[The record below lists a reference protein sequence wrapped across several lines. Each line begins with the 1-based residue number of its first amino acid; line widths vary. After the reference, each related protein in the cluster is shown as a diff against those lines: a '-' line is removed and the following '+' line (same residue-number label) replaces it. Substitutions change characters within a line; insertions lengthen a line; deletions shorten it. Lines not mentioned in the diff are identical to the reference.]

1 MTGPDPLIALAAE
14 VDALSRRLTQVGA
27 ELRTLRRTTTPAPT
41 PGAAVVTAEPPT
53 TAPIA
58 GPAAPEQA
66 QAQAPHPATAAQPPI
81 AQVPLAPPPPHP
93 FPLPPGPGEPFPQY
107 QPYTPQPRVSLA
119 ERLSQD
125 GAGSRLLAWVGGAV
139 TTLGVV
145 MLLVLAVQRGYLGP
159 VPRVVGGALLGAALV
174 GLALRLNR
182 KPDNRTGALAIAATG
197 FAVLYL
203 DVVAT
208 TALYGYFPTWLG
220 LLSGLLVAGAGLWL
234 AVRWDE
240 AVLAVGVVLA
250 CAVCAPV
257 ITGVLAVELVLFLLV
272 LQLVAAPVHL
282 LRSWPALAVAAG
294 LPPAL
299 GALPV
304 LTASGAATSTWL
316 SVAVAVVGVAVAV
329 VSARRSGGNPGLVAL
344 LATAPAPVLVTAL
357 LLPGGR
363 GELLAGGLTVALLG
377 LWAVLRRTGKPEF
390 GGAFS
395 TAVAAMGLLAAFEAT
410 ALVSGLRS
418 FGPAVLAE
426 SAALAVLAG
435 RTRSRGALVGA
446 LGFGVPGLLAALGEN
461 LELPLLLGAF
471 SRATPTDLVTGV
483 FTALALAAAAVAVT
497 WAATRAG
504 ATPSGPNSWIAAGAL
519 VLYSTTGLVVC
530 AALLVSPTVTAFLF
544 GHALVTVAWTV
555 AALVLLNRGVDSAP
569 LRVSGLVLVGAALV
583 KLVLFDLSALS
594 GFARVLAF
602 LGAGLVLLGAGTR
615 YAKLVAAKKNSAN
628 S

>member
-1 MTGPDPLIALAAE
+1 MTGPDPLTALAAE

-27 ELRTLRRTTTPAPT
+27 ELRTLRRTTTPAPPPEATTTAVTAAEPIAPT
-41 PGAAVVTAEPPT
+41 PEHAVGQAVGAAT
-53 TAPIA
+53 
-58 GPAAPEQA
+58 PAQPQA
-66 QAQAPHPATAAQPPI
+66 QPQPQLTATGQVPPAPH
-81 AQVPLAPPPPHP
+81 HP
-93 FPLPPGPGEPFPQY
+93 FPQPPFPQY
-107 QPYTPQPRVSLA
+107 QPYAPPPRVSLA
-119 ERLSQD
+119 ERLGQD

-182 KPDNRTGALAIAATG
+182 KPDNRTGALAVAATG

-282 LRSWPALAVAAG
+282 LRSWPVLAVAAG

-316 SVAVAVVGVAVAV
+316 SVAVAVVGLAVAV
-329 VSARRSGGNPGLVAL
+329 VSARRTGGNPGLVAL
-344 LATAPAPVLVTAL
+344 LATAPAPVLVAAL
-357 LLPGGR
+357 LLPDGR
-363 GELLAGGLTVALLG
+363 GELLAGGLAAVLLG
-377 LWAVLRRTGKPEF
+377 LWVVLRRTGKPEF

-395 TAVAAMGLLAAFEAT
+395 TALAAMGLLAAFEAT

-446 LGFGVPGLLAALGEN
+446 LAFGVPGLLAALGET
-461 LELPLLLGAF
+461 LEVSLLLGSFA
-471 SRATPTDLVTGV
+471 RATPTDLVAGV
-483 FTALALAAAAVAVT
+483 FTALALAAAAVTTT

-504 ATPSGPNSWIAAGAL
+504 AVPPGPNSWIAAGAL

-544 GHALVTVAWTV
+544 GHALVTVAWAV

-583 KLVLFDLSALS
+583 KLVLFDLSALN

-602 LGAGLVLLGAGTR
+602 LGAGLVLLAAGTR
-615 YAKLVAAKKNSAN
+615 YAKLVAAKKKSAN

>member
-1 MTGPDPLIALAAE
+1 MTGPDPLTALAAE

-41 PGAAVVTAEPPT
+41 PEATTTAVTAAEPIAPTPEHAVGQAVGAAT
-53 TAPIA
+53 
-58 GPAAPEQA
+58 PAQPQA
-66 QAQAPHPATAAQPPI
+66 QPQPQLTAAGQVPPAPH
-81 AQVPLAPPPPHP
+81 HP
-93 FPLPPGPGEPFPQY
+93 FPQPPFPQY
-107 QPYTPQPRVSLA
+107 QPYAPPPRVSLA
-119 ERLSQD
+119 ERLGQD

-182 KPDNRTGALAIAATG
+182 KPDNRTGALAVAATG

-250 CAVCAPV
+250 CPVCAPV

-282 LRSWPALAVAAG
+282 LRSWPVLAVAAG

-316 SVAVAVVGVAVAV
+316 SVAVAVVGLAVAV
-329 VSARRSGGNPGLVAL
+329 VSARRTGGNPGLVAL
-344 LATAPAPVLVTAL
+344 LATAPAPVLVAAL
-357 LLPGGR
+357 LLPDGR
-363 GELLAGGLTVALLG
+363 GELLAGGLAAVLLG
-377 LWAVLRRTGKPEF
+377 LWVVLRRTGKPEF

-395 TAVAAMGLLAAFEAT
+395 TALAAMGLLAAFEAT

-426 SAALAVLAG
+426 SAVLAVLAG

-446 LGFGVPGLLAALGEN
+446 LAFGVPGLLAALGET
-461 LELPLLLGAF
+461 LEVSLLLGSFA
-471 SRATPTDLVTGV
+471 RATPTDLVAGV

-504 ATPSGPNSWIAAGAL
+504 AMPSGPNSWIAAGAL

-544 GHALVTVAWTV
+544 GHALVTVAWAV

-583 KLVLFDLSALS
+583 KLVLFDLSALN

-602 LGAGLVLLGAGTR
+602 LGAGLVLLAAGTR
-615 YAKLVAAKKNSAN
+615 YAKLVAAKKKSAN